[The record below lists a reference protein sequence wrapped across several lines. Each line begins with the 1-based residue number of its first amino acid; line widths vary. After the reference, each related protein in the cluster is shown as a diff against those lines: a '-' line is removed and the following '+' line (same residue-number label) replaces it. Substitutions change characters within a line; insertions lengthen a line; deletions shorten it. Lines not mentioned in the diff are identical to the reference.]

1 MTWWVVVGD
10 KHNNLLGLKKA
21 SVKKKVNLKIQIE
34 VPSDLAND
42 KVYVYLMADSYI
54 GLDQVYQVNFFK
66 WSVKLLGLLFNLL
79 FNVSIYNIEKVLIII
94 FFKYL
99 VSVSLFFHR
108 LHLNSFIFRV

>member
-1 MTWWVVVGD
+1 M
-10 KHNNLLGLKKA
+10 
-21 SVKKKVNLKIQIE
+21 QIE

-79 FNVSIYNIEKVLIII
+79 FNVNIYNIEKVLIII